1 MLKDLPRSNPCSMF
15 FPTPSFH
22 HVLPKLIDLNPPC
35 FEALCGPTA
44 ILQSIASKQ
53 FAWVGLHF
61 EYNG

>member
-1 MLKDLPRSNPCSMF
+1 MF